1 MIDISFKP
9 YIIRAIFEWC
19 SDQGFVPHLAVKV
32 SKRTRVPPEYVRNG
46 EIVLN
51 LSYSA
56 TRNLTIGNESIQF
69 SARFAG
75 VSQEIYIPI
84 DTVVGIFAKENGK
97 GMFFEVVEN
106 EISEDSVEV
115 KEENSDEINNNRI
128 KSKTHLTIVK

>member
-32 SKRTRVPPEYVRNG
+32 SKHTRVPQEYVKNG

-84 DTVVGIFAKENGK
+84 DSVIGIFAKENSK

-106 EISEDSVEV
+106 ESLDEVSDLSEETP
-115 KEENSDEINNNRI
+115 NEINNIRTKG
-128 KSKTHLTIVK
+128 KSHLTIVK

>member
-9 YIIRAIFEWC
+9 YVVRAIFEWC
-19 SDQGFVPHLAVKV
+19 SDQGFIPHLAVKV
-32 SKRTRVPPEYVRNG
+32 NKSTRVPKEYVNNG

-75 VSQEIYIPI
+75 VSQEIYIPMNA
-84 DTVVGIFAKENGK
+84 VMGIFAKENGK
-97 GMFFEVVEN
+97 GMFFEVVEEELPN
-106 EISEDSVEV
+106 ETSAQRDDADGSNDGRV
-115 KEENSDEINNNRI
+115 KG
-128 KSKTHLTIVK
+128 KSHLTVIK